1 MGKTRKRRTHKKQKG
16 GTIEDFSEIIVEK
29 VSEIRDDVSI
39 IKRAMK
45 THLTPNELY
54 EFVRDSGIREEDIK
68 ALESMIS
75 TLYQKLYSFQ
85 KMH

>member
-1 MGKTRKRRTHKKQKG
+1 MGKTRKRRSQKKQKG
-16 GTIEDFSEIIVEK
+16 GTVEDFTEIIVEK
-29 VSEIRDDVSI
+29 ISDINDDISI

-68 ALESMIS
+68 ALESMVS
-75 TLYQKLYSFQ
+75 TLYGKLYSFQ
-85 KMH
+85 RMH